1 MTSWRAKNIPRPD
14 PVQDTNAGN
23 RVSLQQIG
31 PLRHHP
37 VLLPLSAPDKAV
49 IPLCMGGSE
58 TPDHLGHRARLRGR
72 LLGDADGLADY
83 ELVEY
88 LLTLAIPR
96 RDTKPLAKALLR
108 EFGSLAQLV
117 SADPESLRRVDG
129 LGDTG
134 IAALKIVQAASL
146 RLLKGEFRDKP
157 LLSSWDALLDW
168 LRADMGPIDVERVR
182 VLYLNSRN
190 MLIRD
195 ELASEG
201 SIDQSAIYVREIV
214 KRALDLGASAI
225 IIVHNHPSGSPEPS
239 RQDIAITREIAD
251 VGARLGIA
259 LHDHIIIAGSDY
271 RSFRALGLL

>member
-1 MTSWRAKNIPRPD
+1 MAD
-14 PVQDTNAGN
+14 
-23 RVSLQQIG
+23 
-31 PLRHHP
+31 
-37 VLLPLSAPDKAV
+37 AP
-49 IPLCMGGSE
+49 
-58 TPDHLGHRARLRGR
+58 TPSDDHAGHRARLRAR
-72 LLGDADGLADY
+72 LLDDAGALADY

-88 LLTLAIPR
+88 LLALAIPR

-108 EFGSLAQLV
+108 EFGSFAQLIG
-117 SADPESLRRVDG
+117 ADAESLRRVDG
-129 LGDTG
+129 VGDSA

-146 RLLKGEFRDKP
+146 HMLKGEFRDKP

-195 ELASEG
+195 EIASEG
-201 SIDQSAIYVREIV
+201 SVDQSAIYVREIV
-214 KRALDLGASAI
+214 RRALELGAAAI

-251 VGARLGIA
+251 AAGRLGII
-259 LHDHIIIAGSDY
+259 LHDHIIIGGNDH
-271 RSFRALGLL
+271 RSFRSLGLL